1 MTSRLL
7 LAGSATTRS
16 SPENPSRS
24 SANEATGCIEP
35 LAVCAG
41 GPKYGLVGG
50 GVGLGEGEGLGDGA
64 GVGVA
69 VTRGPR
75 PPKTVSRPEVETAML
90 ASRIA
95 NVDLAAEEDR
105 SPTAG
110 SGTTSIVLPDQRS
123 RRRIEVVG
131 VRAAVGDVDPGG
143 RDGR

>member
-90 ASRIA
+90 ACPIA
-95 NVDLAAEEDR
+95 I
-105 SPTAG
+105 PG
-110 SGTTSIVLPDQRS
+110 SGLVVLVSSGAGMPES
-123 RRRIEVVG
+123 SLPTH
-131 VRAAVGDVDPGG
+131 ACCPVDSDIAKRLPTY
-143 RDGR
+143 DPM